1 MKLLLF
7 WYQNC
12 CFYAVS
18 FNSDRFRF
26 FHMIRGGF
34 DPSCKISSWSMMCTY
49 LICKKFSLSEVIG
62 VSRSSRLYKFFENWQ
77 INKDYK
83 SFKLLT
89 LILNTPFL
97 NTKCIILQF
106 QHHKLDICQSRYIEK
121 RKKKEEEGS
130 FKLHLHKWFDIWT
143 WERSLMRNGGS
154 SFHMN
159 KTLLSTKMPKILSDK
174 KANIAAFSPTIFY
187 YQQLAVIHST
197 AAPVTASQVQLPNC

>member
-49 LICKKFSLSEVIG
+49 LICKKFSLSQVIG

-83 SFKLLT
+83 SFKLLS

-106 QHHKLDICQSRYIEK
+106 QHHKTWYLPITLH
-121 RKKKEEEGS
+121 RKKKKKKGS

-143 WERSLMRNGGS
+143 WETVEVAFTWIRLI
-154 SFHMN
+154 
-159 KTLLSTKMPKILSDK
+159 LSTKMPKILSDK
-174 KANIAAFSPTIFY
+174 KANIAVFSPTILY
-187 YQQLAVIHST
+187 YQQLAVIHGT
-197 AAPVTASQVQLPNC
+197 GAPVTASQVQLPNC